1 MRFHR
6 STTVDDYARQKVY
19 YHHIAAAAAAAAAAV
34 AFLVA
39 LFLFRFFSGHQEH
52 ELVYTTVRRR

>member
-6 STTVDDYARQKVY
+6 STTVDEYARQKVY
-19 YHHIAAAAAAAAAAV
+19 YHHISAAAAAV